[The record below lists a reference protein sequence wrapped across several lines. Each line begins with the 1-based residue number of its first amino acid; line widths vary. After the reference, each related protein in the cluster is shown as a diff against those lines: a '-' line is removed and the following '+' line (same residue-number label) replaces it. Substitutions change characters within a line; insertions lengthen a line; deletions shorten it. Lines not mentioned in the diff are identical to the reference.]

1 MVDGL
6 RPRAGVPAGVAQQ
19 TAALMT
25 RGARRVIAAHMARP
39 LERNAYALA
48 LNAVVTAVLGL
59 VYWLFAARYYTP
71 RAVGEG
77 SALVSAMVFLA
88 TCSNLN
94 LTGAMTHF
102 LPRAARATAAL
113 VSGAY
118 AAGASLAVVLS
129 ITFVLVAPELSSK
142 LEFFRDSWLV
152 STAFCVAVV
161 MWVIF
166 ALQDGVLTG
175 LRRADWV
182 PVENGSF
189 AVAKLVLLVP
199 LATALPAFGIF
210 VSWMAPLV
218 LILVVVN
225 VALFRRLLP
234 QHAAQTAGQPMP
246 VRARRVVRFVG
257 GDYLGSL
264 FLQGSTTLLPVL
276 VVARLGAEANAH
288 FYVAFLL
295 VSAVDVMALNVGASL
310 TVEGSRE
317 ERNLPGLMGRTVRL
331 GALLLLP
338 AVATLIVAAPLLL
351 SLFGESYAQ
360 SAESTLRLL
369 ALGLLAKGATIL
381 YVSACRARGAVSSI
395 VAVEA
400 STFAV
405 VISLSLLLVGPLGLA
420 GVGLAWLAGQTAVAL
435 VVLPKLRRLLRG
447 GSALRPTATAG
458 AGTAGG

>member
-1 MVDGL
+1 M
-6 RPRAGVPAGVAQQ
+6 AGQ
-19 TAALMT
+19 L
-25 RGARRVIAAHMARP
+25 ARP

-48 LNAVVTAVLGL
+48 LNAAVTAILGL
-59 VYWLFAARYYTP
+59 VYWLLAARYYTP
-71 RAVGEG
+71 HAVGQS

-88 TCSNLN
+88 TCANLN
-94 LTGAMTHF
+94 LTGAMTRF
-102 LPRAARATAAL
+102 LPRAGLAAAAL
-113 VSGAY
+113 VRGGY
-118 AAGASLAVVLS
+118 LAGAGLAAVLAT
-129 ITFVLVAPELSSK
+129 TFVLLAPELSSN
-142 LEFFRDSWLV
+142 LQFFKDSWLL

-166 ALQDGVLTG
+166 AVQDGVLTG
-175 LRRADWV
+175 LRRAVWV
-182 PVENGSF
+182 PIENGAF
-189 AVAKLVLLVP
+189 GVAKLVLLVP
-199 LATALPAFGIF
+199 LATAFPVFGIF
-210 VSWMAPLV
+210 ASWTAPLV
-218 LILVVVN
+218 LLLAVVN
-225 VALFRRLLP
+225 IALFRHLLP
-234 QHAAQTAGQPMP
+234 RHAAETAARAMP

-276 VVARLGAEANAH
+276 VAARLGAEANAH

-317 ERNLPGLMGRTVRL
+317 ERNLPALMSRTVRL

-338 AVATLIVAAPLLL
+338 AVATLVVAAPLLL

-400 STFAV
+400 TTFAV
-405 VISLSLLLVGPLGLA
+405 VIALSLLLVGPLGVA
-420 GVGLAWLAGQTAVAL
+420 GVGLAWLAGQAAVAL
-435 VVLPKLRRLLRG
+435 VVLPKLRRLLRD
-447 GSALRPTATAG
+447 GSAPRPTATAG
-458 AGTAGG
+458 AGTAGR